1 MQNYSNLD
9 VLVLNAN
16 AIANERI
23 ITEDGNEQNF
33 AIGYLSRVLMI
44 ERLEKII
51 ENTPNSQIISVIGL
65 DTSRIDFRDISIEK
79 DFTGR
84 KGLTRWQWAIN
95 LYTTH
100 HNQHKKTPMN
110 LFMPG
115 LVKTKILKNE
125 PQPMRLFV
133 QIMNVII
140 GLTPEKA
147 SENLFKVM
155 NEINA
160 NKIRNALFSYAKQ
173 RKPLTLATQAGDTEK
188 LLKLTEDLIQKFI

>member
-44 ERLEKII
+44 ERLEKIL

-84 KGLTRWQWAIN
+84 K
-95 LYTTH
+95 
-100 HNQHKKTPMN
+100 
-110 LFMPG
+110 
-115 LVKTKILKNE
+115 
-125 PQPMRLFV
+125 
-133 QIMNVII
+133 
-140 GLTPEKA
+140 
-147 SENLFKVM
+147 
-155 NEINA
+155 
-160 NKIRNALFSYAKQ
+160 
-173 RKPLTLATQAGDTEK
+173 
-188 LLKLTEDLIQKFI
+188 

>member
-1 MQNYSNLD
+1 MQNLSNLD

-23 ITEDGNEQNF
+23 ITEDCNEQNF

-44 ERLEKII
+44 ERLEKIL

-95 LYTTH
+95 L
-100 HNQHKKTPMN
+100 
-110 LFMPG
+110 
-115 LVKTKILKNE
+115 
-125 PQPMRLFV
+125 
-133 QIMNVII
+133 
-140 GLTPEKA
+140 
-147 SENLFKVM
+147 
-155 NEINA
+155 
-160 NKIRNALFSYAKQ
+160 
-173 RKPLTLATQAGDTEK
+173 
-188 LLKLTEDLIQKFI
+188 

>member
-1 MQNYSNLD
+1 
-9 VLVLNAN
+9 
-16 AIANERI
+16 
-23 ITEDGNEQNF
+23 
-33 AIGYLSRVLMI
+33 
-44 ERLEKII
+44 
-51 ENTPNSQIISVIGL
+51 
-65 DTSRIDFRDISIEK
+65 
-79 DFTGR
+79 
-84 KGLTRWQWAIN
+84 
-95 LYTTH
+95 
-100 HNQHKKTPMN
+100 MN

-160 NKIRNALFSYAKQ
+160 NKIRNALFSYDKQ
-173 RKPLTLATQAGDTEK
+173 RKTLTLATQEVDTEK